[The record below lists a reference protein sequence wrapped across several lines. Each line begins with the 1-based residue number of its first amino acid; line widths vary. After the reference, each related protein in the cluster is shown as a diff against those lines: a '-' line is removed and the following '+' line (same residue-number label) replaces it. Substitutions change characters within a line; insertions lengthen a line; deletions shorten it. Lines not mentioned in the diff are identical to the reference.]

1 MVLHAATGGLAVFSL
16 ITNLVAGNYDISWQ
30 ANTII
35 FVCLSATHMMEVIG
49 YENVIESANEK
60 AIKMLEDAMEEKKQ
74 LTIPMISVPSVRSLQ
89 LETIFF
95 K

>member
-1 MVLHAATGGLAVFSL
+1 MNLRGRAFALVLHAATGGLAVFSL

-49 YENVIESANEK
+49 YENAIELANAK
-60 AIKMLEDAMEEKKQ
+60 AIKMLEDAMEQKKEFDKKHSTKTQ
-74 LTIPMISVPSVRSLQ
+74 
-89 LETIFF
+89 

>member
-1 MVLHAATGGLAVFSL
+1 MNLRGRAFALVLHAATGGLAVFSL
-16 ITNLVAGNYDISWQ
+16 ITNLLAGNYDISWQ

-49 YENVIESANEK
+49 YENAIESANAK
-60 AIKMLEDAMEEKKQ
+60 AIKMLEEAMEQKKEFDKKHSTKTQ
-74 LTIPMISVPSVRSLQ
+74 
-89 LETIFF
+89 

>member
-1 MVLHAATGGLAVFSL
+1 MNYRGKGFALILHAATGGLALISL
-16 ITNLVAGNYDISWQ
+16 IRNLLAGDYDIGWQ

-49 YENVIESANEK
+49 YENAIESANAK
-60 AIKMLEDAMEEKKQ
+60 AIKMLEEAMEEKKRFDEKYS
-74 LTIPMISVPSVRSLQ
+74 TKN
-89 LETIFF
+89 E

>member
-1 MVLHAATGGLAVFSL
+1 MNYRGKGFGLLLHAATGGLAVFSL
-16 ITNLVAGNYDISWQ
+16 ITNLLAGNYDVGWQ

-49 YENVIESANEK
+49 YENAIESANAR
-60 AIKMLEDAMEEKKQ
+60 AIKMLEEAMEEKKQ
-74 LTIPMISVPSVRSLQ
+74 FDKKHSTKTQ
-89 LETIFF
+89 

>member
-1 MVLHAATGGLAVFSL
+1 MNYRGKGFALALHAATGGLAVFSL
-16 ITNLVAGNYDISWQ
+16 ITNLVAGNYDIGWQ

-49 YENVIESANEK
+49 YENAIESANAK
-60 AIKMLEDAMEEKKQ
+60 AIKMLEEAMEEKKQ
-74 LTIPMISVPSVRSLQ
+74 FDKKHSTKT
-89 LETIFF
+89 E

>member
-1 MVLHAATGGLAVFSL
+1 MNYRGRTFALVLHAATGGLAVFSL
-16 ITNLVAGNYDISWQ
+16 ITNLLAGNYDISWQ

-49 YENVIESANEK
+49 YENAIESANAK
-60 AIKMLEDAMEEKKQ
+60 AIKMLEEAMEQKKEFDKKHSTKTQ
-74 LTIPMISVPSVRSLQ
+74 
-89 LETIFF
+89 

>member
-1 MVLHAATGGLAVFSL
+1 MNLRGRAFALVLHAATGGLAVFSL

-60 AIKMLEDAMEEKKQ
+60 AIKMLEDAMQQKKEFDKKHSTKTQ
-74 LTIPMISVPSVRSLQ
+74 
-89 LETIFF
+89 

>member
-1 MVLHAATGGLAVFSL
+1 MNLRGRTFALVLHAATGGLAVFSL
-16 ITNLVAGNYDISWQ
+16 ITNLLAGNYDISWQ

-60 AIKMLEDAMEEKKQ
+60 AIKMLEDSMEQNKEFDKKHSTKTQ
-74 LTIPMISVPSVRSLQ
+74 
-89 LETIFF
+89 

>member
-1 MVLHAATGGLAVFSL
+1 MNYRGKGFGLILHAATGGLAVFSL
-16 ITNLVAGNYDISWQ
+16 ITSLLAGNYDIGWQ

-49 YENVIESANEK
+49 YENAIESANAK
-60 AIKMLEDAMEEKKQ
+60 AIKMLEEAMEEKKQ
-74 LTIPMISVPSVRSLQ
+74 FDKKHSTKT
-89 LETIFF
+89 E

>member
-1 MVLHAATGGLAVFSL
+1 MNYRGRTFALVLHTATGGLAVFSL
-16 ITNLVAGNYDISWQ
+16 ITNLLAGNYDISWQ

-49 YENVIESANEK
+49 YENAIESANEK
-60 AIKMLEDAMEEKKQ
+60 AIKMLEDAMEQKKEFDKKHSTKTQ
-74 LTIPMISVPSVRSLQ
+74 
-89 LETIFF
+89 

>member
-1 MVLHAATGGLAVFSL
+1 MNYRGKGFALVLHAATCGLSVFSL
-16 ITNLVAGNYDISWQ
+16 ITNLVAGNYDIGWQ

-49 YENVIESANEK
+49 YENAIESANAK
-60 AIKMLEDAMEEKKQ
+60 AIKMLEEAMEEKKEFDKKHSTKTQ
-74 LTIPMISVPSVRSLQ
+74 
-89 LETIFF
+89 

>member
-1 MVLHAATGGLAVFSL
+1 MNYRGRTFALVLHAATGGLAVFSL
-16 ITNLVAGNYDISWQ
+16 ITNLLAGNYDISWQ

-60 AIKMLEDAMEEKKQ
+60 AIKMLEDAMEQKKEFDKKHSTKTQ
-74 LTIPMISVPSVRSLQ
+74 
-89 LETIFF
+89 

>member
-1 MVLHAATGGLAVFSL
+1 MNLRGRAFAFALHAATGGLAVFSL

-30 ANTII
+30 ANTIN

-49 YENVIESANEK
+49 YENAIESANEK
-60 AIKMLEDAMEEKKQ
+60 AIKMLEDAMEQKKEFDKKHSTKTQ
-74 LTIPMISVPSVRSLQ
+74 
-89 LETIFF
+89 

>member
-1 MVLHAATGGLAVFSL
+1 MNYRGKGFALLLHAATGGLAVISL
-16 ITNLVAGNYDISWQ
+16 ITSLLAGNYDVGWQ

-49 YENVIESANEK
+49 YENAIESANAK
-60 AIKMLEDAMEEKKQ
+60 AIKMLEEAMEEKKQ
-74 LTIPMISVPSVRSLQ
+74 FDKKHSTKT
-89 LETIFF
+89 E

>member
-1 MVLHAATGGLAVFSL
+1 MNLRGRAFALVLHAATGGLAVFSL

-74 LTIPMISVPSVRSLQ
+74 FDKKHSTKTQ
-89 LETIFF
+89 

>member
-1 MVLHAATGGLAVFSL
+1 MNYRGKGFGLILHAATGGLAVFSL
-16 ITNLVAGNYDISWQ
+16 ITNLVAGNYDIGWQ

-49 YENVIESANEK
+49 YENAIESANAR
-60 AIKMLEDAMEEKKQ
+60 AIKMLEEAMEEKKQ
-74 LTIPMISVPSVRSLQ
+74 FDKKHSTKT
-89 LETIFF
+89 E

>member
-1 MVLHAATGGLAVFSL
+1 MNLRGRTFALILHAATGGLAVFSL
-16 ITNLVAGNYDISWQ
+16 ITNLLAGNYDISWQ

-60 AIKMLEDAMEEKKQ
+60 AIKMLEDAMEQKKEFDKKHSTKTQ
-74 LTIPMISVPSVRSLQ
+74 
-89 LETIFF
+89 

>member
-1 MVLHAATGGLAVFSL
+1 MNYRGKGFGLLLHAATGGLAVFSL
-16 ITNLVAGNYDISWQ
+16 ITNLLAGNYDIGWQ

-49 YENVIESANEK
+49 YENAIESANAK
-60 AIKMLEDAMEEKKQ
+60 AIKMLEEAMKEKEKFDEKYS
-74 LTIPMISVPSVRSLQ
+74 TKN
-89 LETIFF
+89 E